1 MNEETTSSQ
10 RLFLLGMV
18 LSMTCWGFSWT
29 SGKILSEYADP
40 LTISFFRF
48 AMTFL
53 SLVVILVF
61 AKIPMTIRKSG
72 IRDLLVASAL
82 ISLYTFLFFK
92 GLTVGKA
99 GAGGILV
106 TVLNPIISYII
117 MLAMAR
123 RKPTKAEFWGLSLG
137 IVAGV
142 ILLRLFSDASA
153 LWSAGNIYFLLAS
166 FSWAA
171 LSLVTARASR
181 YGSPVTFS
189 CWMYAVST
197 LIMLVLS
204 VDLAAYSALLSKT
217 DATFWGNM
225 FFSSSITTAG
235 ATTFYFVATSRLGA
249 GKASSFIFLVPFS
262 AALGSW
268 IFLNEVPQLH
278 SILGGALGIA
288 AVYILNM
295 KKRALA

>member
-1 MNEETTSSQ
+1 MTRDTASSQ
-10 RLFLLGMV
+10 NLFLLGMV

-29 SGKILSEYADP
+29 SGKILSEYASP

-48 AMTFL
+48 AMTFI
-53 SLVVILVF
+53 SLIVILLI
-61 AKIPMTIRKSG
+61 ARIPMSIRRAG
-72 IRDLLVASAL
+72 ILDLFMASAL
-82 ISLYTFLFFK
+82 ISLYTYLFFK

-106 TVLNPIISYII
+106 TVLNPIISYVV
-117 MLAMAR
+117 MLVMAR
-123 RKPTKAEFWGLSLG
+123 RKPATLEFWGLSLG
-137 IVAGV
+137 ILAGV

-153 LWSAGNIYFLLAS
+153 IWSAGNIYFLLAS

-189 CWMYAVST
+189 CWMYVVST
-197 LIMLVLS
+197 VLMFALSDPAAS
-204 VDLAAYSALLSKT
+204 VELLGKT
-217 DATFWGNM
+217 DAVFWGNM
-225 FFSSSITTAG
+225 LFSSSITTAG
-235 ATTFYFVATSRLGA
+235 ATTFYFVATSKLGA

-268 IFLNEVPQLH
+268 IFLNEVPQIH
-278 SILGGALGIA
+278 SIIGGILGIA
-288 AVYILNM
+288 AVYILNI
-295 KKRALA
+295 KKRATA